1 MRFELQKMNEIEQAE
16 IGRQRYE
23 EGRQALKLGDLPR
36 AISLFKDAVKAR
48 PHFKTLELLGSALL
62 EQGEVT
68 DAAIYLAASAA
79 MNPKQSKARF
89 LLAQAMLALG
99 QTWKSDAVQQLQECL
114 RLNPNYA
121 NARLLLERLHS
132 EDSSLA
138 EDSER

>member
-1 MRFELQKMNEIEQAE
+1 MNEIEQAE

-62 EQGEVT
+62 DQGQLT
-68 DAAIYLAASAA
+68 DATIYLAASAA

-121 NARLLLERLHS
+121 SAKQLLERLLK
-132 EDSSLA
+132 EDPALLD
-138 EDSER
+138 DSE

>member
-1 MRFELQKMNEIEQAE
+1 MNEIEQAE

-23 EGRQALKLGDLPR
+23 EGRQALKVGDLPR

-48 PHFKTLELLGSALL
+48 PHFKTLELLGSTLL

-68 DAAIYLAASAA
+68 DAAVYLAASAA
-79 MNPKQSKARF
+79 MSPKQSKARF
-89 LLAQAMLALG
+89 LLAEAMLALG

-121 NARLLLERLHS
+121 NAKQLLERLLK
-132 EDSSLA
+132 EDPSLL
-138 EDSER
+138 

>member
-1 MRFELQKMNEIEQAE
+1 MNEIEQAE

-23 EGRQALKLGDLPR
+23 EGRQALKLGDRPR
-36 AISLFKDAVKAR
+36 AVALFKDAVKAR
-48 PHFKTLELLGSALL
+48 PHFKTLELLGSTLL
-62 EQGEVT
+62 EQGDLP

-79 MNPKQSKARF
+79 MSPKQSKPRF

-121 NARLLLERLHS
+121 NAKQLLERLLS
-132 EDSSLA
+132 EDPSLA
-138 EDSER
+138 DDSER